1 MLEVNTADPLLE
13 ADFVTMIAWIR
24 PLQYESSGSHG
35 IIMNKE
41 DSYEMGIED
50 GSGKFQDAFGND
62 DQRSCWRWFG
72 NIRMPLHEWC
82 KHFPCAHACTRKF
95 ALRSE
100 RGLLP
105 GTGLMSLRNTTARTR
120 STGALSS
127 CRPRCFCVVAVASL
141 LRISWCERRINGK
154 MEETEV
160 RSFV

>member
-1 MLEVNTADPLLE
+1 M
-13 ADFVTMIAWIR
+13 TMIAWIR

-82 KHFPCAHACTRKF
+82 KHFH
-95 ALRSE
+95 
-100 RGLLP
+100 
-105 GTGLMSLRNTTARTR
+105 ARTLA
-120 STGALSS
+120 SLHCGLSVGCCWAQDS
-127 CRPRCFCVVAVASL
+127 CRCAIR
-141 LRISWCERRINGK
+141 RHER
-154 MEETEV
+154 EALV
-160 RSFV
+160 R